1 MRIKKYF
8 DMKKYTRTL
17 LPKRGVRQLRNGL
30 LNLKKK
36 KCVHLLWNKSMDFT
50 RDIYLS

>member
-1 MRIKKYF
+1 MRIKNYF
-8 DMKKYTRTL
+8 DMKKYTHTL

-36 KCVHLLWNKSMDFT
+36 SVY
-50 RDIYLS
+50 IYFGIKVWTLQETFI